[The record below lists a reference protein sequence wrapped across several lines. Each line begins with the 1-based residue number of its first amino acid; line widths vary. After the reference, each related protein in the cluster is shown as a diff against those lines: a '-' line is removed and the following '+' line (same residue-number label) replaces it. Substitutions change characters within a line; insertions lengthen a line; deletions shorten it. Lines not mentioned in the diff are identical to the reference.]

1 MPLKINNNN
10 LTTYNDRIR
19 IMYIFRQF
27 FHYHVYVSLKYEV
40 LSIRHTGYT
49 SWNIVQVASVG
60 T

>member
-1 MPLKINNNN
+1 MIYDHFIKSN
-10 LTTYNDRIR
+10 YCR

-27 FHYHVYVSLKYEV
+27 FHYHVYVSLKYEE